1 MAEVLT
7 LNAEPRAATGTKASR
22 RLRREGIVP
31 GNVYGHK
38 QDPQA
43 IQLKSDDVRHILHK
57 GARVVDLAV
66 GGNQEKALLSEVQWD
81 TFSQHLLHVDF
92 LRVDPDERVEV
103 SVPVHLRGTA
113 PGVLA
118 GGILEQT
125 HHELTVECLAVD
137 IPTEIVVRI
146 GSLHVGDTVHVSDLT
161 ELPTGVKVVDAPDTI
176 VLHIIQPRAEEEA
189 PEAAEGAPAEP
200 EVIGRK
206 KEEEGAEA

>member
-7 LNAEPRAATGTKASR
+7 LNAEPRKETGSKASR

-38 QDPQA
+38 QDPQP
-43 IQLKSDDVRHILHK
+43 IQLKADDVRHVLHK
-57 GARVVDLAV
+57 GGRVVDLAV
-66 GGNQEKALLSEVQWD
+66 GGGAEKALLSEIQWD

-92 LRVDPDERVEV
+92 LRVDPDEKVEV
-103 SVPVHLRGTA
+103 KVPVHLRGNA

-137 IPTEIVVRI
+137 IPTEILVRI
-146 GSLHVGDTVHVSDLT
+146 GALQMGETVHVSDLT
-161 ELPTGVKVVDAPDTI
+161 ELPTGVKIVDAPDTI
-176 VLHIIQPRAEEEA
+176 VLHIVEPRAPEEEA
-189 PEAAEGAPAEP
+189 APAGEGAEP

-206 KEEEGAEA
+206 KEEGEGEA